1 MKSILVFLLIVIIA
15 VETLAQYLLESA
27 YRRYNDFVLI
37 AGVTTYGLVG
47 LLYYYILRTGDE
59 LAMANA
65 LWNAGTG
72 ITVTVIGTLLFKQK
86 LKTIQ
91 IVGLILSIIGFSL
104 LQ

>member
-1 MKSILVFLLIVIIA
+1 MKYILAFLLIVIIA

-27 YRRYNDFVLI
+27 YRKHDDLVLV

-47 LLYYYILRTGDE
+47 LLYYYILKTGDR

-72 ITVTVIGTLLFKQK
+72 ITVTVIGSLFFQT
-86 LKTIQ
+86 KTKNDTN
-91 IVGLILSIIGFSL
+91 SWTNS
-104 LQ
+104 